1 MLRLTP
7 FWSHREFY
15 GFLLTAL
22 LVDEPNTLE
31 AAAAIYLLILVT
43 RYVYYFIYSKMDYIL
58 NLFTLFNFAF
68 LAALMVLVYYDQ
80 SMAYLCY
87 GMTAHVILLL
97 VISWIFARRS
107 QSYALYQTF
116 AHLNQQAELINILN
130 SSQVKHERIS
140 LLNHR
145 QLNQF
150 VVKILFILAAF
161 TVVVFPLATSNPILY
176 ICLIFGV
183 LPFIKM
189 HLELRFL
196 KSVYSVI
203 NDLEKASVKSNVND
217 NNSTIKGELEHK

>member
-22 LVDEPNTLE
+22 LVDQPYTLE
-31 AAAAIYLLILVT
+31 AASAIYLLILVT
-43 RYVYYFIYSKMDYIL
+43 RYVYYITYSKMDYIL

-80 SMAYLCY
+80 SMVYLSV
-87 GMTAHVILLL
+87 GMTAHAVLMLI
-97 VISWIFARRS
+97 IAWIFARRS

-116 AHLNQQAELINILN
+116 AHLNQQAEFINTLQN
-130 SSQVKHERIS
+130 SEVKHERIS
-140 LLNHR
+140 LLSYR
-145 QLNQF
+145 QLNQY
-150 VVKILFILAAF
+150 VVKILFVLAAI
-161 TVVVFPLATSNPILY
+161 TIVVFPLASSQATIY
-176 ICLIFGV
+176 MCLIFGV
-183 LPFIKM
+183 LPFVKM

-203 NDLEKASVKSNVND
+203 NELGNTQLEKQS
-217 NNSTIKGELEHK
+217 NSTSTNGELEPK